1 MYTIKSNNTE
11 IEAVDKELEEN
22 ENSASIL
29 TFKLLPN
36 STYFNKLKK
45 FITPIQLY
53 KNNSKIFDGRVIDVA
68 PSMNDDGSFEY
79 EVTCEDR
86 LNYLNDIRVG
96 KWDVHPDEYTPDTT
110 ESETEVLD
118 PAEIKT
124 NFNVDKMISLIL
136 DTYNSKVLDDK
147 KIYKGVI
154 NVSGNVTCKTDRE
167 TCLNTLIDKL
177 INKKGGFVK
186 LREENNKWYL
196 DYTVEPQIS
205 STSKIEIAV
214 NMKSIKK
221 QSTLDSVITRI
232 IPIGKDGLTI
242 KSVNN
247 NIEYVQND
255 TLISTYGI
263 VESVVKW
270 DDVTEA
276 SNLLS
281 KAQAML
287 STINNDIYS
296 IDCSALDLSTIQ
308 ADVTEFEISQSCN
321 LVNSIIGMNESC
333 RIISKKTPLDEPWN
347 TSLGF
352 SNNPPSAINQSVSNR
367 QAISNINTQITYAND
382 SIKQKLSEGQFNTLF
397 EQTTKKFEFT
407 IGDPAGDTNVI
418 MDKTGLTVKNGAIAI
433 KNSNNEVVMTVDSN
447 GNLTTNRLMVVG
459 DGSNTVQFT
468 GKGNKFINLNSSD
481 GGAVF
486 VYFGTGNAV
495 GRVGTYPNRDEIFLE
510 AGTIGQ
516 TERGKIILRG
526 INSTQTENEPCDLEV
541 HGNIGCTGVVKQNV
555 AEGWESS

>member
-1 MYTIKSNNTE
+1 MSQ
-11 IEAVDKELEEN
+11 
-22 ENSASIL
+22 SIL
-29 TFKLLPN
+29 P
-36 STYFNKLKK
+36 
-45 FITPIQLY
+45 
-53 KNNSKIFDGRVIDVA
+53 
-68 PSMNDDGSFEY
+68 
-79 EVTCEDR
+79 EVT
-86 LNYLNDIRVG
+86 
-96 KWDVHPDEYTPDTT
+96 
-110 ESETEVLD
+110 
-118 PAEIKT
+118 
-124 NFNVDKMISLIL
+124 F
-136 DTYNSKVLDDK
+136 LDDK

-154 NVSGNVTCKTDRE
+154 TVSGNVTCQTDRE

-177 INKKGGFVK
+177 INKKGGFVR
-186 LREENNKWYL
+186 LRENNNKWYL
-196 DYTVEPQIS
+196 DYTAEPQIS

-214 NMKSIKK
+214 NMK
-221 QSTLDSVITRI
+221 RI
-232 IPIGKDGLTI
+232 IPIVKDGLTI

-247 NIEYVQND
+247 NVEYVQND

-468 GKGNKFINLNSSD
+468 GKGSKFINLKSND

-495 GRVGTYPNRDEIFLE
+495 GRVGTYPGRDEIFIE
-510 AGTIGQ
+510 TGTIGV
-516 TERGKIILRG
+516 TERGKVILRG
-526 INSTQTENEPCDLEV
+526 INSTIQENEPCDLEV
-541 HGNIGCTGVVKQNV
+541 HGNIYATGTITN
-555 AEGWESS
+555 G

>member
-1 MYTIKSNNTE
+1 MYTIKSDNAE
-11 IEAVDKELEEN
+11 IEAIDRYLEEN

-36 STYFNKLKK
+36 SHFFNKLKK
-45 FITPIQLY
+45 FITPIKLY
-53 KNNSKIFDGRVIDVA
+53 KNNTKIFDGRVIEVV
-68 PSMNDDGSFEY
+68 PSMNSDGSFEY

-86 LNYLNDIRVG
+86 LNYLNDVRVG
-96 KWDVHPDEYTPDTT
+96 KWDIHPDSYTPDNNTT
-110 ESETEVLD
+110 VNLD
-118 PAEIKT
+118 PADIKT
-124 NFNVDKMISLIL
+124 NFDVDKMISLIL

-147 KIYKGVI
+147 KIYKGIV
-154 NVSGNVTCKTDRE
+154 NVSGNVTCQTDRE

-177 INKKGGFVK
+177 INKKCGFIK
-186 LREENNKWYL
+186 LRENNNKWYL
-196 DYTVEPQIS
+196 DYTETPQVE
-205 STSKIEIAV
+205 STSKIEIEV

-221 QSTLDSVITRI
+221 QSSLDSVITRI

-247 NIEYVQND
+247 NVEYVQND
-255 TLISTYGI
+255 TLISTYGV
-263 VESVVKW
+263 VESVIKW
-270 DDVTEA
+270 DDVTEP

-287 STINNDIYS
+287 ETINDDIYS
-296 IDCSALDLSTIQ
+296 IDCSALDLSTIET
-308 ADVTEFEISQSCN
+308 DFTEFEISQSCN
-321 LVNSIIGMNESC
+321 LVNSILEMDEEC

-352 SNNPPSAINQSVSNR
+352 SNNPPSAINKSISNK

-382 SIKQKLSEGQFNTLF
+382 SIKQKLSQGQFNTLF

-407 IGDPAGDTNVI
+407 IGDPQGDTNVI
-418 MDKTGLTVKNGAIAI
+418 IDKTGLTVKNGAIAI
-433 KNSNNEVVMTVDSN
+433 KNSSNEVVMTVDKD

-459 DGSNTVQFT
+459 DGSNTVEFT
-468 GKGNKFINLNSSD
+468 GKGSKFINLNSSD

-495 GRVGTYPNRDEIFLE
+495 GRVGTYPSRDEIFIE
-510 AGTIGQ
+510 TGTIGQ
-516 TERGKIILRG
+516 TERGKVILRG
-526 INSTQTENEPCDLEV
+526 INSTSENNEPCDLEV
-541 HGNIGCTGVVKQNV
+541 HGNIGCTGTVKENV